1 MTNYEHYRE
10 QIEKLARMGQKVA
23 VIKDTN
29 VITHCIGTGCG
40 KCLFGEG
47 NCAESALQWAD
58 AEYIESGVDWSKVPV
73 DTPVLVKVYSNGNW
87 VRRYFAKYKNGCVY
101 TFGNGTTSWSSNNE
115 GTTSWNYAKLAE
127 GEQEWED

>member
-10 QIEKLARMGQKVA
+10 QIEKLARMGRIVA
-23 VIKDTN
+23 IDKETN
-29 VITHCIGTGCG
+29 EICACNGFECS
-40 KCLFGEG
+40 KCLFGPSYD
-47 NCAESALQWAD
+47 CHKKALEWAD
-58 AEYIESGVDWSKVPV
+58 AEYIEPGVDWSKVPV

-87 VRRYFAKYKNGCVY
+87 VRRYFAKYQNGCVY

-127 GEQEWED
+127 VNDGI